1 MMSQQAIKG
10 MIKGNSS
17 HFIIYLDI
25 SSIKQT
31 WWCSVM
37 ICSSSKDTLKKKN
50 LLKCHDLLMQKDL
63 QILKTIKPCKV

>member
-1 MMSQQAIKG
+1 MMSQQAIKE

-37 ICSSSKDTLKKKN
+37 VCSSSKDTLKKKN
-50 LLKCHDLLMQKDL
+50 LLKCQDLLMQKDL
-63 QILKTIKPCKV
+63 QILKTIKPFKV

>member
-10 MIKGNSS
+10 MIKDNSS

-37 ICSSSKDTLKKKN
+37 VCSSSKDTLKKKN
-50 LLKCHDLLMQKDL
+50 LLKCHDFCDAKRLTNIKDNQTL
-63 QILKTIKPCKV
+63 